1 MSLTA
6 EDRSHSAPMP
16 DYLAPIAG
24 ELRRV
29 EETLASELDS
39 GVEMVRDVTRHIL
52 EAGGKRLRP
61 SLVILGARASLGAP
75 VSSSASPACE
85 DTLSPND
92 DHLIRVAAVA
102 ELIHMATLMHDDVI
116 DGAESRR
123 GRITA
128 NHRWS
133 NQVSVLT
140 GDYMLARAFA
150 MLSRDGD
157 VPVMR
162 ALSQATVAMSEG
174 EIRQIELS
182 GDIQGLA
189 REYLSIC
196 AGKTAAFMSTCCR
209 TGAICARGAS
219 EVEESL
225 AEYGMNVGLAFQI
238 TDDLLDLIGDPALTG
253 KPVGGDIREGK
264 VTLPVIITMER
275 VAPDDRTLI
284 EGILEKGNATPA
296 DVELVRRLVEETGS
310 IEATREAAAEYI
322 DRARLSIRPLPHSI
336 YRESLELLAEG
347 ILSRRK

>member
-39 GVEMVRDVTRHIL
+39 GVEMVCDVTRHIL

-61 SLVILGARASLGAP
+61 SLVILGARVASRAEHSRGDTGAP
-75 VSSSASPACE
+75 ADE
-85 DTLSPND
+85 

-140 GDYMLARAFA
+140 GDYMLARAFS
-150 MLSRDGD
+150 MLARDGD
-157 VPVMR
+157 IPVMR
-162 ALSQATVAMSEG
+162 ALSQATVSMSEG

-209 TGAICARGAS
+209 TGAICARDAS

-264 VTLPVIITMER
+264 VTLPVIIAMQK

-284 EGILEKGNATPA
+284 EGILEKGSATPA
-296 DVELVRRLVEETGS
+296 DVDLVRRLVEETGS

-322 DRARLSIRPLPHSI
+322 DRALRSIRPLPHSV
-336 YRESLELLAEG
+336 YRDSLELLAEG

>member
-24 ELRRV
+24 ELRQV
-29 EETLASELDS
+29 EETLAAELVS
-39 GVEMVRDVTRHIL
+39 GVEMVRAVTSHIL

-61 SLVILGARASLGAP
+61 SLVILGARAS
-75 VSSSASPACE
+75 SPTGEA
-85 DTLSPND
+85 DA
-92 DHLIRVAAVA
+92 HLIRVAAVA

-116 DGAESRR
+116 DGADSRR

-128 NHRWS
+128 NHFWG
-133 NQVSVLT
+133 NHVSVLT
-140 GDYMLARAFA
+140 GDYMLARAVSILA
-150 MLSRDGD
+150 RDGN

-189 REYLSIC
+189 REYTSII
-196 AGKTAAFMSTCCR
+196 AGKTAAFMSACCR
-209 TGAICARGAS
+209 TGAICAGAS
-219 EVEESL
+219 PGVEESL

-264 VTLPVIITMER
+264 VTLPVILAMKQ

-284 EGILEKGNATPA
+284 EGILASDHTTPA
-296 DVELVRRLVEETGS
+296 DIELVRRLVEETGS
-310 IEATREAAAEYI
+310 IEATRREAARYI
-322 DRARLSIRPLPHSI
+322 DRAIESIRTLAPSV
-336 YRESLELLAEG
+336 YRDSLADLAQG
-347 ILSRRK
+347 VLSRRK